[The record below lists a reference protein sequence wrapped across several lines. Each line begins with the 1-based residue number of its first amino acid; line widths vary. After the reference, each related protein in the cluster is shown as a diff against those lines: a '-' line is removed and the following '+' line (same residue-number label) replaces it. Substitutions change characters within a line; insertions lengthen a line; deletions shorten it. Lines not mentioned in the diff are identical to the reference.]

1 MPLTTRPPLHINLK
15 AGRLRQTLEKS
26 FLHVLSS
33 TKFTKVLKTYPNFL
47 FCIFRQDHLELL
59 RYNTSILCETTGVGA
74 GLGERHGLHCSH

>member
-1 MPLTTRPPLHINLK
+1 
-15 AGRLRQTLEKS
+15 
-26 FLHVLSS
+26 
-33 TKFTKVLKTYPNFL
+33 VLKTYPNFL